1 MLLNHSCQEPQSK
14 PQSKTTFSLLCAGV
28 LNHHDFPQTVIS
40 KLEANYRFRKTLLS
54 LTHPHQK
61 SIHPELIE
69 SPQKKHWW
77 VLKEQAGV
85 PSVGTQL
92 RKWNE
97 NKKETL
103 VLEIIKSSS
112 IGAPKSIRIFLM
124 LLNASNRI
132 QESCWKWKDQFVCV
146 FVMGYEG

>member
-1 MLLNHSCQEPQSK
+1 MGSFVQSSRQKQCNAEQLEGMQTSNLLMLLNHSCQEPQSK
-14 PQSKTTFSLLCAGV
+14 PQSKTAFSLLCAGV

-54 LTHPHQK
+54 LAHPHQK

-77 VLKEQAGV
+77 VLKEKAGV

-97 NKKETL
+97 NTKRRLFWKSL
-103 VLEIIKSSS
+103 NPLRLEPPSPLEYS
-112 IGAPKSIRIFLM
+112 
-124 LLNASNRI
+124 
-132 QESCWKWKDQFVCV
+132 
-146 FVMGYEG
+146 